1 MTHGLQQ
8 QGEVVSLTLQF
19 GHAGQLLGP
28 IATATGLYFA
38 GKEQPNQQKPGEA
51 TATTKSVDS

>member
-1 MTHGLQQ
+1 M
-8 QGEVVSLTLQF
+8 SLTLQC

-38 GKEQPNQQKPGEA
+38 GKEQPNQQKRGEA
-51 TATTKSVDS
+51 SATTKSVDS

>member
-8 QGEVVSLTLQF
+8 QGEVMWLTLQF

-28 IATATGLYFA
+28 IATAAGLYFA
-38 GKEQPNQQKPGEA
+38 GKEQPNQQKHEE
-51 TATTKSVDS
+51 ATTKTVDT

>member
-8 QGEVVSLTLQF
+8 QGEVMSLTLHF
-19 GHAGQLLGP
+19 GRAGQLLGP

-38 GKEQPNQQKPGEA
+38 GKEQQKPEEA
-51 TATTKSVDS
+51 SATTNTVDT

>member
-1 MTHGLQQ
+1 LLKQ
-8 QGEVVSLTLQF
+8 STLILLF

-38 GKEQPNQQKPGEA
+38 GKEQPNQQKPEEA
-51 TATTKSVDS
+51 SATTIDP

>member
-1 MTHGLQQ
+1 M
-8 QGEVVSLTLQF
+8 SLTLQC

-51 TATTKSVDS
+51 SATTKSVDS